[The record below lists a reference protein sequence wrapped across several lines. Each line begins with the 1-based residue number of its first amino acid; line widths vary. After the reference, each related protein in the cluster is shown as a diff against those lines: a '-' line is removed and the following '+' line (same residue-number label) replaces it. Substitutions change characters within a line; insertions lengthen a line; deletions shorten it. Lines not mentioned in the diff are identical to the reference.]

1 MKSCISYHNL
11 NETHILTRTTN
22 PTKLPSYQQ
31 PSAPG
36 KITGRSCAYFG
47 ARWILAPLRDAIHLV
62 HGPIGCAYY
71 GSTVRAKTYRLF
83 STALEEKDIVFGGEK
98 KLAKAIR
105 EAKTIMP
112 EAKYIFVYITCS
124 TALIGDDVNSICK
137 SMEKE
142 LSCPI
147 VVVNC
152 PGFKGQSEAVGHK
165 IAYECLLNRFIGQ
178 RQRCIGPYD
187 VNIIGQYNVNETK
200 IIKSL
205 LSKMGINVHCIFT
218 ANAPYEKITTAHRVK
233 LNLLICQNSGRFF
246 AENMQEKYEVPYLK
260 VSFLGISQSMD
271 SLRRIGQYFNLKKE
285 AETVIDEEYKAIKP
299 QLAQFLPQ
307 LKGKKAAVFLGAA
320 RVADLIKTLQD
331 LGMDVV
337 FVGTRFGNTINY
349 RDIRQTA
356 KINPVRDNNKD
367 AIRRSK
373 ISNGAKIHIIDDP
386 SEQNL
391 ENLFCKLR
399 PDVFI
404 TGIKEQS
411 LCHKFGIGSL
421 LPQMGAYAGFKGSLA
436 LAQNLYKAIYAPV
449 WQMANSQ
456 QKGLS

>member
-1 MKSCISYHNL
+1 MKNCVDYYNL
-11 NETHILTRTTN
+11 NETHILTKATN
-22 PTKLPSYQQ
+22 ATKFPPYQH

-62 HGPIGCAYY
+62 HGTIDCAYY
-71 GSTVRAKTYRLF
+71 GSTVRAKNYRLF

-98 KLAKAIR
+98 KLDRAIR

-124 TALIGDDVNSICK
+124 PALIGDDVNNICK
-137 SMEKE
+137 RMEKE

-152 PGFKGQSEAVGHK
+152 PGFKGPSEAAGHRA
-165 IAYECLLNRFIGQ
+165 AYECILNRFIGQ
-178 RQRCIGPYD
+178 KQRDIGPYD
-187 VNIIGQYNVNETK
+187 VNIIGQYNAMEAK

-218 ANAPYEKITTAHRVK
+218 ANAPYEKIITAHRVK

-246 AENMQEKYEVPYLK
+246 AENMQERYEVPYLK

-271 SLRRIGQYFNLKKE
+271 SLRRIGRYFNLKKE
-285 AETVIDEEYKAIKP
+285 AETVIDEEYKVIKP
-299 QLAQFLPQ
+299 KLASILPK
-307 LKGKKAAVFLGAA
+307 LKGKKAAIFLGAA

-331 LGMDVV
+331 FGMNAV
-337 FVGTRFGNTINY
+337 FVGTRFGNATNY
-349 RDIRQTA
+349 RNIGQTA
-356 KINPVRDNNKD
+356 KINPIRKNSPNNEVKM
-367 AIRRSK
+367 
-373 ISNGAKIHIIDDP
+373 HIIDDP

-391 ENLFCKLR
+391 ENLFYKLR

-404 TGIKEQS
+404 TGMKEQS
-411 LCHKFGIGSL
+411 LCHKFGIGTL
-421 LPQMGAYAGFKGSLA
+421 LPQMGAYAGFKGSLS

-449 WQMANSQ
+449 WQIVNSQ